1 MGLFARLLDLGGNDV
16 DEVTRLLAYG
26 AWERRLEGGGGLSG
40 WCLGTGRKDLA
51 GLKGSVW
58 RLWYAG
64 GS

>member
-1 MGLFARLLDLGGNDV
+1 MGHGSGDRKDA
-16 DEVTRLLAYG
+16 G
-26 AWERRLEGGGGLSG
+26 ALSG
-40 WCLGTGRKDLA
+40 WFVGQGRKDLA